1 MILAQTHII
10 NNTKIDMMMMTL
22 NTIIIQTI
30 LPLLIIITTITI
42 IVTII

>member
-30 LPLLIIITTITI
+30 LPLLIITMITI